1 MPVFSKRAGT
11 ATANGSG
18 SATGWIPLNQFET
31 PFNVGFGVTLAAG
44 TSAKFSVQH
53 TFDDVFD
60 SSVTPVA
67 FDHSTVSGKLAAID
81 GNYAFA
87 CAAVRLQIVSASGND
102 GATLT
107 VRQVGI

>member
-31 PFNVGFGVTLAAG
+31 PFNVGFGVTVQG
-44 TSAKFSVQH
+44 SAKFSVQH
-53 TFDDVFD
+53 TFDDVAD
-60 SSVTPVA
+60 STVTPTA
-67 FDHSTVSGKLAAID
+67 FDHSTVSGKSAAID

-102 GATLT
+102 GATLI
-107 VRQVGI
+107 VRQVGL

>member
-31 PFNVGFGVTLAAG
+31 PFNVGFGVTVQG
-44 TSAKFSVQH
+44 SAKFSVQH
-53 TFDDVFD
+53 TFDDVAD
-60 SSVTPVA
+60 STVTPTA
-67 FDHSTVSGKLAAID
+67 FDHSTVSGKLTAID

-102 GATLT
+102 GATLI
-107 VRQVGI
+107 VRQVGL